1 MAAAVYSFAHLI
13 ESRYGT
19 LRVMDVFTMAA
30 LSVLGAEKALMLT
43 GSLIAAIL
51 SGTIMAALGGII
63 RDVIAGWATVISR
76 KELYVPATATGA
88 GVFVLL
94 MAIGI
99 RPTVSALK
107 GFVTAF
113 LLRGGR
119 LAIGWHLPPYRSR
132 PGRSV

>member
-1 MAAAVYSFAHLI
+1 MV
-13 ESRYGT
+13 
-19 LRVMDVFTMAA
+19 
-30 LSVLGAEKALMLT
+30 GAEKALMLT

-76 KELYVPATATGA
+76 KELYVSAAATGA
-88 GVFVLL
+88 GVFALL

-99 RPTVSALK
+99 GPTVSALK

-113 LLRGGR
+113 LLRGGG